1 MLFLN
6 EKTTNNAKFEVIF
19 LKNIGNSEKVCTC
32 ARKIVFLHRKN
43 CNFGV
48 LALADMLIN

>member
-19 LKNIGNSEKVCTC
+19 LKNIWKFEKSLYMC
-32 ARKIVFLHRKN
+32 AKSRIFATQKL
-43 CNFGV
+43 
-48 LALADMLIN
+48 